1 MIYIVSNQQSLF
13 ESEDY
18 KTITLEESLEII
30 KDWKQYQYDSETTGR
45 DAHVNDIL
53 CIQIGNLEGTIQL
66 VIDATTIDITKYKE
80 FLEENLCIGQ
90 NLKFDLQFLYNYNII
105 PRKTYDTMIVEQ
117 LLYLGYPSGMITYS
131 LKGIA
136 ERRLGIDIDKST
148 RGEIIWRG
156 LDTQVIK
163 YAAGDVQFLGEIM
176 KLQIKDCKEKQ
187 CLVGAKLECDFVPAI
202 AYLEWCGI
210 KLDETKWKEKMKQDS
225 INLDNAKKKLDDW
238 LLDLCYK
245 EDLEVKVCKPDTI
258 TIGYTPY
265 CDEEYVEYN
274 RQLNEYEKLGYEI
287 VSQKHPSSNIG
298 MYTVTLNNLKQIY
311 TLIKIRD
318 KFTYINLQGDL
329 FEGFDTSP
337 KTNINWSSSSQ
348 VILIA
353 KALGF
358 DTTVQDK
365 KTGEDKDSVLE
376 KHLNSQKGINDEFLK
391 LYFSYQEYAK
401 VCSTYGQSQ
410 LNMIN
415 PNTGRCHTV
424 YRQLGASSGRMSCGS
439 QNPNTDL
446 AKLKKISP
454 KECTYCN
461 FQQLPA
467 DHTTRSCFVA
477 EKGNLFCSCDFS
489 ALESRLGA
497 DIYQEQSMIEEFLY
511 KSGDIHSLVAK
522 ACFPELKDKTT
533 EEIKKNYP
541 HLRKRAKP
549 IGFSQQFGGSARA
562 IASSLGCP
570 LEEAEEIAA
579 AYLNGFPGIAKFKS
593 EGSKA
598 VRQKGYVLM
607 CKYTGH
613 KMYWWDH
620 DKWLKRQE
628 SFTQEFWENYRAK
641 HKGTGDAIAM
651 EVREHFQAA
660 SKWDR
665 MALNAPTQNTG
676 IVILKDS
683 ITTFFNYIVDNNL
696 FGVVKIVA
704 LVHDEANIEYPKDL
718 NMDVILKQC
727 MENSAAKYCKS
738 LPIPAEASVGT
749 FWIH

>member
-1 MIYIVSNQQSLF
+1 MIYLVSGQQQLF
-13 ESEDY
+13 KSDIY
-18 KTITLEESLEII
+18 TTISLEESLEIL
-30 KDWKQYQYDSETTGR
+30 KDWKMCQLDTETSGR
-45 DAHVNDIL
+45 DAHVNDLL
-53 CIQIGNLEGTIQL
+53 CVQIGNVEGTIQI
-66 VIDATTIDITKYKE
+66 VIDTSTTDIRKYKD
-80 FLEENLCIGQ
+80 FLESTYCIGH

-105 PRKTYDTMIVEQ
+105 PRKVYDTMIVEQ
-117 LLYLGYPSGMITYS
+117 LLYLGYPSGLISFS
-131 LKGIA
+131 LKGVA

-156 LDTQVIK
+156 LDEKVIQ
-163 YAAGDVQFLGEIM
+163 YAAGDVEKLGEIM

-187 CLVGAKLECDFVPAI
+187 CLVGAKLECDFVPSI

-210 KLDETKWKEKMKQDS
+210 KLDEKKWREKM
-225 INLDNAKKKLDDW
+225 IVDN
-238 LLDLCYK
+238 
-245 EDLEVKVCKPDTI
+245 
-258 TIGYTPY
+258 
-265 CDEEYVEYN
+265 
-274 RQLNEYEKLGYEI
+274 
-287 VSQKHPSSNIG
+287 
-298 MYTVTLNNLKQIY
+298 NNLQQAEKSLNDFVVK
-311 TLIKIRD
+311 TKELEC
-318 KFTYINLQGDL
+318 FTYIETQGSL
-329 FEGFDTSP
+329 FDGFDLTP
-337 KTNINWSSSSQ
+337 RVNINWSSSQQ
-348 VILIA
+348 VIKVA
-353 KALGF
+353 KILGF

-365 KTGEDKDSVLE
+365 KTGENKDSVLE
-376 KHLNSQKGINDEFLK
+376 KHLKSQKGINDEFLD
-391 LYFSYQEYAK
+391 LYFKYQEYAK

-424 YRQLGASSGRMSCGS
+424 YKQLGAASGRMSCGS
-439 QNPNTDL
+439 QQSNTDL

-467 DHTTRSCFVA
+467 DHTTRSCFIA

-497 DIYQEQSMIEEFLY
+497 DIYQEHSMIEEFLY

-533 EEIKKNYP
+533 EEIKKDFP
-541 HLRKRAKP
+541 HLRKKAKP

-570 LEEAEEIAA
+570 LEEAETIAK
-579 AYLNGFPGIAKFKS
+579 AYLDGFPGIAKFKA

-598 VRQKGYVLM
+598 VRQNGYVLM

-620 DKWLKRQE
+620 NKWLERQK
-628 SFTQEFWENYRAK
+628 SFTSDFWEEYRLY
-641 HKGTGDAIAM
+641 HKNTGDTIAM

-683 ITTFFNYIVDNNL
+683 ITSFFNYIIDNEL
-696 FGVVKIVA
+696 FGKVKIVA
-704 LVHDEANIEYPKDL
+704 LVHDEANIEYPENL
-718 NMDVILKQC
+718 NMDVILKKC
-727 MENSAAKYCKS
+727 MEESAAKYCKS
-738 LPIPAEASVGT
+738 LPIPAEAAVGKY
-749 FWIH
+749 WIH

>member
-1 MIYIVSNQQSLF
+1 MIYLVSSQQELF
-13 ESEDY
+13 ESNEY
-18 KTITLEESLEII
+18 TTINLEESLEII
-30 KDWKQYQYDSETTGR
+30 KDWKMCQLDVETSGR
-45 DAHVNDIL
+45 DAHVNDLL
-53 CIQIGNLEGTIQL
+53 CVQLGNIEGSVQIVVDTS
-66 VIDATTIDITKYKE
+66 TIDIKNYKE
-80 FLEENLCIGQ
+80 FLENTYCIGQ

-105 PRKTYDTMIVEQ
+105 PRKIYDTMIVEQ
-117 LLYLGYPSGMITYS
+117 LLYLGYPSGQISYS

-210 KLDETKWKEKMKQDS
+210 KLDEKKWREKMLVDNQ
-225 INLDNAKKKLDDW
+225 NLQQA
-238 LLDLCYK
+238 
-245 EDLEVKVCKPDTI
+245 
-258 TIGYTPY
+258 
-265 CDEEYVEYN
+265 
-274 RQLNEYEKLGYEI
+274 EKA
-287 VSQKHPSSNIG
+287 
-298 MYTVTLNNLKQIY
+298 LNNFVVNN
-311 TLIKIRD
+311 D
-318 KFTYINLQGDL
+318 KLQDFTYIERQGSL
-329 FEGFDTSP
+329 FDGFDLTP
-337 KTNINWSSSSQ
+337 RVNINWSSSQQ
-348 VILIA
+348 VIKVA
-353 KALGF
+353 KLLGF
-358 DTTVQDK
+358 DTVVQDK

-424 YRQLGASSGRMSCGS
+424 YRQLGAASGRMSCGS

-467 DHTTRSCFVA
+467 DHTTRSCFIA

-497 DIYQEQSMIEEFLY
+497 DIYQEHSMIEEFLY

-533 EEIKKNYP
+533 EEIKKDFP
-541 HLRKRAKP
+541 HLRKKAKP

-570 LEEAEEIAA
+570 LEEAETIAK
-579 AYLNGFPGIAKFKS
+579 AYLDGFPGIAKFKS

-598 VRQKGYVLM
+598 VRQNGYVLM

-683 ITTFFNYIVDNNL
+683 ITNFFNYIVDNNL
-696 FGVVKIVA
+696 FGIVKIVA

>member
-1 MIYIVSNQQSLF
+1 MIYLVSGQQQLF
-13 ESEDY
+13 ESNNY
-18 KTITLEESLEII
+18 KTISLEESLEII
-30 KDWKQYQYDSETTGR
+30 KDWKMCQLDTETSGR
-45 DAHVNDIL
+45 DAHVNDLL
-53 CIQIGNLEGTIQL
+53 CVQIGDVEGTIQI
-66 VIDATTIDITKYKE
+66 VIDTSTIDIKKYKD
-80 FLEENLCIGQ
+80 FLESAYCIGH

-105 PRKTYDTMIVEQ
+105 PRKVYDTMIVEQ
-117 LLYLGYPSGMITYS
+117 LLYLGYPSGLISFS
-131 LKGIA
+131 LKGVA

-156 LDTQVIK
+156 LDEKVIQ
-163 YAAGDVQFLGEIM
+163 YAAGDVEKLGEIM

-210 KLDETKWKEKMKQDS
+210 KLDEKKWREKM
-225 INLDNAKKKLDDW
+225 LVDN
-238 LLDLCYK
+238 
-245 EDLEVKVCKPDTI
+245 
-258 TIGYTPY
+258 
-265 CDEEYVEYN
+265 
-274 RQLNEYEKLGYEI
+274 
-287 VSQKHPSSNIG
+287 
-298 MYTVTLNNLKQIY
+298 NNLQQAEKALNY
-311 TLIKIRD
+311 FVVRTKELEC
-318 KFTYINLQGDL
+318 FTYIETQGSL
-329 FEGFDTSP
+329 FDGFDLTP
-337 KTNINWSSSSQ
+337 RVNINWSSSQQ
-348 VILIA
+348 VIKVA
-353 KALGF
+353 KILGF

-365 KTGEDKDSVLE
+365 KTGENKDSVLE
-376 KHLNSQKGINDEFLK
+376 KHLKSQKGINDEFLD
-391 LYFSYQEYAK
+391 LYFKYQEYAK

-424 YRQLGASSGRMSCGS
+424 YKQLGAASGRMSCGS
-439 QNPNTDL
+439 QQSNTDL

-454 KECTYCN
+454 KDCTYCN

-467 DHTTRSCFVA
+467 DHTTRSCFIA

-497 DIYQEQSMIEEFLY
+497 DIYQEHSMIEEFLY

-533 EEIKKNYP
+533 EEIKKDFP
-541 HLRKRAKP
+541 HLRKKAKP

-570 LEEAEEIAA
+570 LEEAETIAK
-579 AYLNGFPGIAKFKS
+579 AYLDGFPGIAKFKA

-598 VRQKGYVLM
+598 VRQNGYVLM

-620 DKWLKRQE
+620 NKWLERQK
-628 SFTQEFWENYRAK
+628 SFTSDFWEEYRLY
-641 HKGTGDAIAM
+641 HKNTGDAIAM

-683 ITTFFNYIVDNNL
+683 ITSFFNYIVDNEL
-696 FGVVKIVA
+696 FGKVKIVA

-718 NMDVILKQC
+718 NMDVILKKC
-727 MENSAAKYCKS
+727 MEESAAKYCKS
-738 LPIPAEASVGT
+738 LPIPAESSVAT
-749 FWIH
+749 YWVH

>member
-1 MIYIVSNQQSLF
+1 MIYLVSNQQELF
-13 ESEDY
+13 ESDEY
-18 KTITLEESLEII
+18 TTINLEESLEII
-30 KDWKQYQYDSETTGR
+30 KDWKIYQYDSETTGR
-45 DAHVNDIL
+45 DAHVNEIL
-53 CIQIGNLEGTIQL
+53 CIQIGNLDGTIQL
-66 VIDATTIDITKYKE
+66 VIDAITIDITKYKD
-80 FLEENLCIGQ
+80 FLENNYCLGQ

-105 PRKTYDTMIVEQ
+105 PRKIYDTMIVEQ
-117 LLYLGYPSGMITYS
+117 LLYLGYPAGQISYS

-156 LDTQVIK
+156 LDSKVIQ
-163 YAAGDVQFLGEIM
+163 YAAGDVQYLGEIM

-210 KLDETKWKEKMKQDS
+210 KLDEKKWREKMFVDNQ
-225 INLDNAKKKLDDW
+225 NLQQA
-238 LLDLCYK
+238 
-245 EDLEVKVCKPDTI
+245 
-258 TIGYTPY
+258 
-265 CDEEYVEYN
+265 
-274 RQLNEYEKLGYEI
+274 EKA
-287 VSQKHPSSNIG
+287 
-298 MYTVTLNNLKQIY
+298 LNNFVVNN
-311 TLIKIRD
+311 D
-318 KFTYINLQGDL
+318 KLQDFTYIERQGSL
-329 FEGFDTSP
+329 FDGFDLTP
-337 KTNINWSSSSQ
+337 KVNINWSSSQQ
-348 VILIA
+348 VIKVA
-353 KALGF
+353 KKLGF

-376 KHLNSQKGINDEFLK
+376 KHLKSQKGINDEFLD
-391 LYFSYQEYAK
+391 LYFKYQEYAK

-415 PNTGRCHTV
+415 PNTGRCHTI
-424 YRQLGASSGRMSCGS
+424 YKQLGASSGRMSCGS
-439 QNPNTDL
+439 QQSNTDL

-454 KECTYCN
+454 KDCTYCN

-467 DHTTRSCFVA
+467 DHNTRSCFVA

-497 DIYQEQSMIEEFLY
+497 DIYQEHSMIEEFLY

-533 EEIKKNYP
+533 EDIKKNYP
-541 HLRKRAKP
+541 HLRKKAKP

-562 IASSLGCP
+562 IASSLGCS
-570 LEEAEEIAA
+570 LEEAETIAK
-579 AYLNGFPGIAKFKS
+579 AYLDGFPGIAKFKS

-598 VRQKGYVLM
+598 VRQNGYVLM

-628 SFTQEFWENYRAK
+628 SFTQEFWEDYRNN
-641 HKGTGDAIAM
+641 HKGTGDTVAM

-683 ITTFFNYIVDNNL
+683 ITSFFNYIVDNNL
-696 FGVVKIVA
+696 FEKVKIVA
-704 LVHDEANIEYPKDL
+704 LVHDEANIEYPEEL
-718 NMDVILKQC
+718 QMDIVLKKC
-727 MENSAAKYCKS
+727 MEDSAAKYCKS
-738 LPIPAEASVGT
+738 LPIPAEASVGKY
-749 FWIH
+749 WIH

>member
-1 MIYIVSNQQSLF
+1 
-13 ESEDY
+13 
-18 KTITLEESLEII
+18 
-30 KDWKQYQYDSETTGR
+30 
-45 DAHVNDIL
+45 
-53 CIQIGNLEGTIQL
+53 
-66 VIDATTIDITKYKE
+66 
-80 FLEENLCIGQ
+80 
-90 NLKFDLQFLYNYNII
+90 
-105 PRKTYDTMIVEQ
+105 MIVEQ
-117 LLYLGYPSGMITYS
+117 LLYLGYPSGLISFS
-131 LKGIA
+131 LKGVA

-156 LDTQVIK
+156 LDEKVIQ
-163 YAAGDVQFLGEIM
+163 YAAGDVEKLGEIM
-176 KLQIKDCKEKQ
+176 MLQVKDCKEKQ
-187 CLVGAKLECDFVPAI
+187 CLVGARLECDFVPAI

-210 KLDETKWKEKMKQDS
+210 KLDEKKWREKM
-225 INLDNAKKKLDDW
+225 LVDN
-238 LLDLCYK
+238 
-245 EDLEVKVCKPDTI
+245 
-258 TIGYTPY
+258 
-265 CDEEYVEYN
+265 
-274 RQLNEYEKLGYEI
+274 
-287 VSQKHPSSNIG
+287 
-298 MYTVTLNNLKQIY
+298 NNLQQAEKALNDFAVK
-311 TLIKIRD
+311 TKELEC
-318 KFTYINLQGDL
+318 FTYIERQGSL
-329 FEGFDTSP
+329 FDGFDLTP
-337 KTNINWSSSSQ
+337 RVNINWSSSQQ
-348 VILIA
+348 VIKVA
-353 KALGF
+353 KILGF

-365 KTGEDKDSVLE
+365 KTGENKDSVLE
-376 KHLNSQKGINDEFLK
+376 KHLKSQKGINDEFLD
-391 LYFSYQEYAK
+391 LYFKYQEYAK

-424 YRQLGASSGRMSCGS
+424 YKQLGAASGRMSCGS
-439 QNPNTDL
+439 QQSNTDL

-467 DHTTRSCFVA
+467 DHITRSCFIA

-497 DIYQEQSMIEEFLY
+497 DIYQEHSMIDEFLY

-533 EEIKKNYP
+533 EEIKKDFP
-541 HLRKRAKP
+541 HLRKKAKP

-570 LEEAEEIAA
+570 LEEAETIAK
-579 AYLNGFPGIAKFKS
+579 AYLDGFPGIAKFKT

-598 VRQKGYVLM
+598 VRQNGYVLM

-620 DKWLKRQE
+620 NKWLERQK
-628 SFTQEFWENYRAK
+628 SFTSDFWEEYRLY
-641 HKGTGDAIAM
+641 HKNTGDAIAM

-683 ITTFFNYIVDNNL
+683 ITSFFNYIVDNEL
-696 FGVVKIVA
+696 FGKVKIVA
-704 LVHDEANIEYPKDL
+704 LVHDEANIEYPEDL
-718 NMDVILKQC
+718 NMDVILKKC
-727 MENSAAKYCKS
+727 MEESAAKYCKS
-738 LPIPAEASVGT
+738 LPIPAEAAVGKY
-749 FWIH
+749 WIH

>member
-1 MIYIVSNQQSLF
+1 MIYLVSGQQSLF
-13 ESEDY
+13 ESDLY
-18 KTITLEESLEII
+18 KHISIEESFNII
-30 KDWKQYQYDSETTGR
+30 KDWTMSQLDTETSGR
-45 DAHVNDIL
+45 DAHVNDLL
-53 CIQIGNLEGTIQL
+53 CVQIGNVEGTIQI
-66 VIDATTIDITKYKE
+66 VIDTSTIDIKKYKD
-80 FLEENLCIGQ
+80 FLENTYCIGH
-90 NLKFDLQFLYNYNII
+90 NLKFDLQFLYNYDII
-105 PRKTYDTMIVEQ
+105 PRKVYDTMIVEQ
-117 LLYLGYPSGMITYS
+117 LLYLGYPSGIISYS
-131 LKGIA
+131 LKGVA
-136 ERRLGIDIDKST
+136 ERRLNIDIDKST

-156 LDTQVIK
+156 LDEKVIQ
-163 YAAGDVQFLGEIM
+163 YAAGDVQYLGEIM

-210 KLDETKWKEKMKQDS
+210 KLDEHKWKEKMFNDLQ
-225 INLDNAKKKLDDW
+225 NLNTAEDELNKFAVKDPKL
-238 LLDLCYK
+238 
-245 EDLEVKVCKPDTI
+245 E
-258 TIGYTPY
+258 
-265 CDEEYVEYN
+265 
-274 RQLNEYEKLGYEI
+274 
-287 VSQKHPSSNIG
+287 S
-298 MYTVTLNNLKQIY
+298 
-311 TLIKIRD
+311 
-318 KFTYINLQGDL
+318 FTYIERQGSL
-329 FEGFDTSP
+329 FDGFDLTP
-337 KTNINWSSSSQ
+337 KVNINWSSSQQ
-348 VILIA
+348 VIKVA

-376 KHLNSQKGINDEFLK
+376 KHLKSQKGINDEFLD
-391 LYFSYQEYAK
+391 LYFAYQGYAK
-401 VCSTYGQSQ
+401 VVSSFGQSQ

-424 YRQLGASSGRMSCGS
+424 YKQLGAASGRMSCGS
-439 QNPNTDL
+439 QNSNTDL

-467 DHTTRSCFVA
+467 DHITRSCFVA

-497 DIYQEQSMIEEFLY
+497 DIYQEHSMIEEFLY

-533 EEIKKNYP
+533 EEIKKDFP
-541 HLRKRAKP
+541 HLRKKAKP

-562 IASSLGCP
+562 IAQSLGCP
-570 LEEAEEIAA
+570 LEEAETIAK
-579 AYLNGFPGIAKFKS
+579 AYLDGFPGIAKFKA

-598 VRQKGYVLM
+598 VRQNGYVLM

-620 DKWLKRQE
+620 NKWLERQK
-628 SFTQEFWENYRAK
+628 SFTSEFWDEYRIK
-641 HKGTGDAIAM
+641 HKGTSDAIAM

-676 IVILKDS
+676 VVILKDA
-683 ITTFFNYIVDNNL
+683 ITGFFNYIVDNNL
-696 FGVVKIVA
+696 FNVVKIVA
-704 LVHDEANIEYPKDL
+704 LVHDEANIEYPKEL
-718 NMDVILKQC
+718 NMDKILKEH
-727 MENSAAKYCKS
+727 MEKSAAKYCKS
-738 LPIPAEASVGT
+738 LPIPAEASVNLY
-749 FWIH
+749 WVH